1 MPKTIIFTRS
11 KDLACKIAYTLQQ
24 SAVKKNYVGVYHASL
39 TQHTKRV
46 IQEGFSSAT
55 SSLRCLVA
63 TVAFGMVCRIA
74 TLPGLKVCQHD
85 FIYWLLIF
93 PIM

>member
-1 MPKTIIFTRS
+1 MPKTIIFTQS

-24 SAVKKNYVGVYHASL
+24 SAAKKNYVGVYHASL
-39 TQHTKRV
+39 TQHTKCA

-74 TLPGLKVCQHD
+74 VNLRINHACVYYFRG
-85 FIYWLLIF
+85 
-93 PIM
+93 